1 MESEEHKYFLTF
13 AMKTIAKDDDDKEIA
28 NNTCP
33 LDNKL
38 IKNQYIEDTG
48 KHNWMKNSN
57 EMRKFKCFSLHSIVN
72 GKDINGYTYGDI
84 GYDLNPES
92 IKVYLGGW
100 SDLRSGAKANG
111 LSNSDILNLKKLGRV
126 YLCEDGKVYDT
137 MNQKVLNRAKLLLD
151 AVEKQKTKK
160 QKNVKP
166 REIKKYVFQNSNKG
180 LDDSFDDTK
189 YEVAG
194 NTCKEK
200 EVLKINDK
208 SLIDKSDV
216 SNTYEKYGID
226 ISPKFELFYN
236 LKTGKLYMKSSE
248 LNGVAKDPQKG
259 IKVDRIFIRKEK
271 LDALK
276 KLQDTGEIRYNAIYD
291 KYINKLTE
299 VLVEQFPFGDI
310 RVIEGQDFK
319 FLKPE
324 TFIGEYFINAED
336 KKKYLEKLEE
346 NKKIANEETSK
357 KEINNATGNEFTNL
371 DLPAN
376 QLSQ

>member
-1 MESEEHKYFLTF
+1 
-13 AMKTIAKDDDDKEIA
+13 
-28 NNTCP
+28 
-33 LDNKL
+33 
-38 IKNQYIEDTG
+38 
-48 KHNWMKNSN
+48 
-57 EMRKFKCFSLHSIVN
+57 
-72 GKDINGYTYGDI
+72 
-84 GYDLNPES
+84 
-92 IKVYLGGW
+92 
-100 SDLRSGAKANG
+100 
-111 LSNSDILNLKKLGRV
+111 
-126 YLCEDGKVYDT
+126 
-137 MNQKVLNRAKLLLD
+137 
-151 AVEKQKTKK
+151 
-160 QKNVKP
+160 
-166 REIKKYVFQNSNKG
+166 
-180 LDDSFDDTK
+180 
-189 YEVAG
+189 
-194 NTCKEK
+194 
-200 EVLKINDK
+200 
-208 SLIDKSDV
+208 
-216 SNTYEKYGID
+216 
-226 ISPKFELFYN
+226 
-236 LKTGKLYMKSSE
+236 MKSSE

-319 FLKPE
+319 FLEPK
-324 TFIGEYFINAED
+324 TFIEQYFINEED

>member
-13 AMKTIAKDDDDKEIA
+13 ALKTIAENDDKEIA

-48 KHNWMKNSN
+48 KYNWMKNSN

-100 SDLRSGAKANG
+100 SDLRSNANANG

-137 MNQKVLNRAKLLLD
+137 MNQKVLNRANLLLD
-151 AVEKQKTKK
+151 AVKEQKTKK
-160 QKNVKP
+160 QKKIKP
-166 REIKKYVFQNSNKG
+166 VEIKKYVFKNSNKY
-180 LDDSFDDTK
+180 LDDSFDDIK
-189 YEVAG
+189 YEVVG
-194 NTCKEK
+194 NTYKGK

-208 SLIDKSDV
+208 YLIEESDV
-216 SNTYEKYGID
+216 SDKFKKYGID
-226 ISPKFELFYN
+226 ISPKFELLYN

-276 KLQDTGEIRYNAIYD
+276 NLQDKGETRYNAIYN

-299 VLVEQFPFGDI
+299 VLVEQFPFGNI

-319 FLKPE
+319 LLKPE
-324 TFIGEYFINAED
+324 TFIEEYFINEED
-336 KKKYLEKLEE
+336 KKNYLEKLKK
-346 NKKIANEETSK
+346 NKEIANEETSK
-357 KEINNATGNEFTNL
+357 KEINNTTGNEFTNL

>member
-13 AMKTIAKDDDDKEIA
+13 ALKTIAENDDKEIA

-48 KHNWMKNSN
+48 KYNWMKNSN

-100 SDLRSGAKANG
+100 SDLRSNANANG

-137 MNQKVLNRAKLLLD
+137 MNQKVLNRANLLLD
-151 AVEKQKTKK
+151 AVKEQKTKK
-160 QKNVKP
+160 QKKIKP
-166 REIKKYVFQNSNKG
+166 VEIKKYVFKNSNKG
-180 LDDSFDDTK
+180 LDDSFDDIK
-189 YEVAG
+189 YEVVG
-194 NTCKEK
+194 NTYKGK

-208 SLIDKSDV
+208 YLIEESDV
-216 SNTYEKYGID
+216 SDKFKKYGID
-226 ISPKFELFYN
+226 ISPKFELLYN

-276 KLQDTGEIRYNAIYD
+276 NLQDKGETRYNAIYN

-299 VLVEQFPFGDI
+299 VLVEQFPFGNI

-319 FLKPE
+319 LLKPE
-324 TFIGEYFINAED
+324 TFIEEYFINEED
-336 KKKYLEKLEE
+336 KKNYLEKLKK
-346 NKKIANEETSK
+346 NKEIANEETSK
-357 KEINNATGNEFTNL
+357 KEINNTTGNEFTNL

>member
-13 AMKTIAKDDDDKEIA
+13 ALKTIAENDDKEIA

-48 KHNWMKNSN
+48 KYNWMKNSN

-100 SDLRSGAKANG
+100 SDLRSNANANG

-137 MNQKVLNRAKLLLD
+137 MNQKVLNRANLLLD
-151 AVEKQKTKK
+151 AVKEQKTKK
-160 QKNVKP
+160 QKKIKP
-166 REIKKYVFQNSNKG
+166 VEIKKYVFQNSNKG
-180 LDDSFDDTK
+180 LDDSFDDIK
-189 YEVAG
+189 YEVVG
-194 NTCKEK
+194 NTYKGK

-208 SLIDKSDV
+208 YLIEESDV
-216 SNTYEKYGID
+216 SDKFKKYGID
-226 ISPKFELFYN
+226 ISPKFELLYN

-276 KLQDTGEIRYNAIYD
+276 NLQDKGETRYNAIYN

-299 VLVEQFPFGDI
+299 VLVEQFPFGNI

-319 FLKPE
+319 LLKPE
-324 TFIGEYFINAED
+324 TFIEEYFINEED
-336 KKKYLEKLEE
+336 KKNYLEKLKK
-346 NKKIANEETSK
+346 NKEIANEETSK
-357 KEINNATGNEFTNL
+357 KEINNTTGNEFTNL